1 MSLFVLSGEVPG
13 TRSGP
18 EHFSVIASRGPA
30 VLLGAGRADDDAV
43 SAREIASPS
52 RGR

>member
-18 EHFSVIASRGPA
+18 VHFGVITSMAPA
-30 VLLGAGRADDDAV
+30 VLLGAGRANDDAV
-43 SAREIASPS
+43 SAGAIASPS